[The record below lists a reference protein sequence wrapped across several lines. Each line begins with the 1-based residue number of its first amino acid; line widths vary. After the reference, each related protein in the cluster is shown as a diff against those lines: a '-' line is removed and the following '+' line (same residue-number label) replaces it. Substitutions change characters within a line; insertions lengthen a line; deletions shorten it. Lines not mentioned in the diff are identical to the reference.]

1 MLEQKMEDCFAIEE
15 LQQLLKQSPDQL
27 IIIDVRTSEEFAEE
41 HIPGAINF
49 PLGKLES
56 RSIKLSKQAMIIT
69 VCGKGGGGSQQGA
82 ALLKQVGFI
91 NAKFLCGGTLAWYE
105 WQLISNKS

>member
-49 PLGKLES
+49 PLGELDS

-69 VCGKGGGGSQQGA
+69 VCGKGGGRSAQAAERLQQIGFTNA
-82 ALLKQVGFI
+82 A
-91 NAKFLCGGTLAWYE
+91 FLCGGTFGWYDAY
-105 WQLISNKS
+105 K